1 MRTKTLAGATATLA
15 ALVLFSAVPAAADP
29 AADPAEPV
37 PADPGTTEPGT
48 TGPGTIKAEAAA
60 GVPHLSSPDN
70 LPPGTGAVP
79 AQPSGSG
86 LGYLRDLWH
95 AYQTQEV
102 NGAGVLLLLSQRPM
116 SNGARA
122 PIPIGAPPEATP
134 PEAPAPEAPAP
145 PEPAAPEAA
154 PQAPPAE

>member
-1 MRTKTLAGATATLA
+1 MRTKTRAGATATLA

-29 AADPAEPV
+29 AADPAAPV
-37 PADPGTTEPGT
+37 PADPGSTE
-48 TGPGTIKAEAAA
+48 PGTIKAEAAA

-145 PEPAAPEAA
+145 PEGAA

>member
-1 MRTKTLAGATATLA
+1 MRTKTRAGATATLA

-29 AADPAEPV
+29 AAPVPADPV
-37 PADPGTTEPGT
+37 PADPGTAD
-48 TGPGTIKAEAAA
+48 PGTIKAEAAA

-122 PIPIGAPPEATP
+122 PIPIGAPPEA
-134 PEAPAPEAPAP
+134 PAP
-145 PEPAAPEAA
+145 PEGAAPEALAPPEAA

>member
-29 AADPAEPV
+29 AADPAAPV
-37 PADPGTTEPGT
+37 PADPGSTE
-48 TGPGTIKAEAAA
+48 PGTIKAEAAA

-86 LGYLRDLWH
+86 LGYLRDLWD

-145 PEPAAPEAA
+145 PEGAA

>member
-29 AADPAEPV
+29 AAPV
-37 PADPGTTEPGT
+37 PADPGSTE
-48 TGPGTIKAEAAA
+48 PGTIKAEAAA

-145 PEPAAPEAA
+145 PEGAA

>member
-145 PEPAAPEAA
+145 PEGAA

>member
-1 MRTKTLAGATATLA
+1 MRTKTRAGATATLA

-29 AADPAEPV
+29 AADPAAPV
-37 PADPGTTEPGT
+37 PADPGSTE
-48 TGPGTIKAEAAA
+48 PGTIKAEAAA

-122 PIPIGAPPEATP
+122 PIPIGAPPEA
-134 PEAPAPEAPAP
+134 PAP
-145 PEPAAPEAA
+145 PEGAA